1 MGIKIPLAKK
11 SQKDTKI
18 TLFFF
23 RLFRSCCYFF
33 CYGTPLPQSSR
44 QTRNQFPLQRYH
56 MKDDL
61 PGWVWYVQKQLVNP
75 APPQKNASKRGSAMT
90 RSLVYHECSL
100 KAVEIQ
106 VGTFTVLRLHKP
118 LFIRTRSAGRT
129 WYSISYRGGLE
140 LSPAT
145 VNLPVMTLCEWPI
158 GTISDRI
165 GKMVAVTK
173 AKAGS
178 RCRPAVNV
186 LFRTAIVPLAGRCC
200 YLYGVVDSS
209 LMCYPPLYKRGCIIC
224 SRFCL

>member
-1 MGIKIPLAKK
+1 MHTVASVRGIPFLWGLKSLSPKNHRKIPK
-11 SQKDTKI
+11 SHC
-18 TLFFF
+18 FF

-90 RSLVYHECSL
+90 RSFVYHECAL
-100 KAVEIQ
+100 KAGEIQ

-129 WYSISYRGGLE
+129 
-140 LSPAT
+140 
-145 VNLPVMTLCEWPI
+145 
-158 GTISDRI
+158 
-165 GKMVAVTK
+165 
-173 AKAGS
+173 
-178 RCRPAVNV
+178 
-186 LFRTAIVPLAGRCC
+186 
-200 YLYGVVDSS
+200 
-209 LMCYPPLYKRGCIIC
+209 
-224 SRFCL
+224 